1 VTLGGEITSKKEEVM
16 LIFRKPEQR
25 MIEAAGLTTTPIET
39 AAVGLNELLRRFKS
53 YRVDSIE
60 LSIEASGKTGGVLN
74 LFVSAEG
81 KGGMK
86 VVLKPKQTAT

>member
-1 VTLGGEITSKKEEVM
+1 VIGVPRKEVQ
-16 LIFRKPEQR
+16 LVFAKPEPR
-25 MIEAAGLTTTPIET
+25 MIEPTGMGAIQT
-39 AAVGLNELLRRFKS
+39 ATIAKLDEVLSWFKD

-60 LSIEASGKTGGVLN
+60 LSIEASAKSGDITS

-86 VVLKPKQTAT
+86 VTLKPKQH

>member
-1 VTLGGEITSKKEEVM
+1 MIEVPKKEKVQ
-16 LIFRKPEQR
+16 LVFAKPEPG
-25 MIEAAGLTTTPIET
+25 MIEPAGIGAVQT
-39 AAVGLNELLRRFKS
+39 ATVAKLDEMLGWFKG

-60 LSIEASGKTGGVLN
+60 LSIEASAKSGEITR

-86 VVLKPKQTAT
+86 VTLKPK